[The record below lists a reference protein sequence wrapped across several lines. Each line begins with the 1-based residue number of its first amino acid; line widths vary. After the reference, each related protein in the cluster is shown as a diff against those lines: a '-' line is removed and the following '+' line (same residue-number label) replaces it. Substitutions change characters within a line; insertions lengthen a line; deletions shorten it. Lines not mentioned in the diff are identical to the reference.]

1 MKICITGHTR
11 GIGKA
16 TAELLAKDGHEI
28 VGASMSTGVNVLR
41 TTKTVNWI
49 LKEDPDVFVNNVY
62 APDSQVHILY
72 KLYEQWQYKDK
83 HIINLGSTSADS
95 IMHFQEMG
103 FNKDWTPYVSDKARL
118 NFASLYLSERFNG
131 GGGEHKCKV
140 TNLRPGFVN
149 TSAVALFKAFMQPS
163 DFLEPAEVATYVKW
177 IIDQP
182 KHIQIKEMSFNTGN
196 SHIPLR
202 RERQYETKGYEE
214 NGKVVGRPI
223 DTRSGFEK
231 VKTDQHLFDEETGI
245 QYGQNLTQTWEPK
258 EK

>member
-16 TAELLAKDGHEI
+16 TAELLKKDGHEI

-41 TTKTVNWI
+41 TTRTVNWI
-49 LKEDPDVFVNNVY
+49 LKEDPDIFVNNVY

-83 HIINLGSTSADS
+83 LIINLSSTSADS
-95 IMHFQEMG
+95 ISSFQEMG
-103 FNKDWTPYVSDKARL
+103 YNKDWTPYVSDKARL

-131 GGGEHKCKV
+131 GGGEHRCRI

-163 DFLEPAEVATYVKW
+163 DFLQPAEVATYIKYIV
-177 IIDQP
+177 DQP
-182 KHIQIKEMSFNTGN
+182 KHIQIKELSFNTGN
-196 SHIPLR
+196 STVPLR
-202 RERQYETKGYEE
+202 RERTYQTKGYDPDG
-214 NGKVVGRPI
+214 NVKGRPL

-231 VKTDQHLFDEETGI
+231 VKTDQNLFDEETGV

>member
-118 NFASLYLSERFNG
+118 DFACQYLSERYN
-131 GGGEHKCKV
+131 EDHRCKV
-140 TNLRPGFVN
+140 TNVAAGFVD
-149 TSAVALFKAFMQPS
+149 TQAVAMFKPFIKSYCFMQPS
-163 DFLEPAEVATYVKW
+163 DVANIVKW
-177 IIDQP
+177 VIDTP
-182 KHIQIKEMSFNTGN
+182 KHLQIRKISFNTGN
-196 SHIPLR
+196 SHIPVR
-202 RERQYETKGYEE
+202 RDRDYQTGTVREMK
-214 NGKVVGRPI
+214 K
-223 DTRSGFEK
+223 D
-231 VKTDQHLFDEETGI
+231 GI
-245 QYGQNLTQTWEPK
+245 QYGTNLTETWDTE